1 MPFRVMSF
9 DSGGVRSMVSALLL
23 KDVDPNGRLAQK
35 TDLFVGTS
43 SGAIVALALAYGIRA
58 GAIAD
63 FFAKNAAKIYESA
76 DTDWNEGSPFS
87 FEQQIALDTVPTYDK
102 AANRETIKSVFQ
114 TKFLSKNLRHALMGL
129 FGNARLSELPRS
141 GPQVAVAA
149 LQLGAAPSGAAA
161 HWQPVLIGSG
171 RKDPLSDMLL
181 ADAAMASMAT
191 PTLFAPFKPSLP
203 MGGEDCGYFADG
215 CLFAANPSMAA
226 IEYAHEYCRADH
238 SDMEMVSFGTGKIR
252 SGIDGRDLGRAD
264 CWGAWQW
271 MKPYA
276 CVGKSIPAVP
286 LINGT
291 RSASAQ
297 MARRYASMILND
309 RYIRADFDLTEPARD
324 CDSAAI
330 GPITTMVADYVAGEE
345 WAARSRAIHAAWA
358 KPDEQIDVPT
368 EELPMPPKSRLSQIF
383 GF

>member
-9 DSGGVRSMVSALLL
+9 DSGGVRSLVSALLL
-23 KDVDPNGRLAQK
+23 KDADPKGHLAQK

-63 FFAKNAAKIYESA
+63 FFANNAAKIYEPA
-76 DTDWNEGSPFS
+76 DTDWNEGNPFS

-102 AANRETIKSVFQ
+102 AANGETIKSVFQ
-114 TKFLSKNLRHALMGL
+114 TKYLSRNLRDALIGL

-149 LQLGAAPSGAAA
+149 LQMGAVTRGSAAQ
-161 HWQPVLIGSG
+161 WKPVLIGSS
-171 RKDPLSDMLL
+171 RKDPLSEMLL

-203 MGGEDCGYFADG
+203 MAGDCGYFADG
-215 CLFAANPSMAA
+215 GLFAANPSMAA
-226 IEYAHEYCRADH
+226 IEYADQYCRADH
-238 SDMEMVSFGTGKIR
+238 HDVEMVSFGTGR
-252 SGIDGRDLGRAD
+252 SNGGIDSGELGRAE

-276 CVGKSIPAVP
+276 CEGKSIPAVP
-286 LINGT
+286 LINAT
-291 RSASAQ
+291 SSASAQ
-297 MARRYASMILND
+297 MSERYAGMILKD
-309 RYIRADFDLTEPARD
+309 RYIRADFDLGEPARD
-324 CDSAAI
+324 CDSSAI
-330 GPITTMVADYVAGEE
+330 GHITERVADHVVSEE
-345 WAARSRAIHAAWA
+345 WAAQSRAIEAAWT
-358 KPDEQIDVPT
+358 KPDERIDVATAERPI
-368 EELPMPPKSRLSQIF
+368 PPKSRLSQMF
-383 GF
+383 GL